1 MKTIYFESIDSTNNY
16 GKELLKSESFEH
28 GTLLYTYKQTGGRG
42 RKGRSFL
49 SEGGLYM
56 SVLFHPTN
64 LSFPITC
71 AAAVAVRDAVK
82 ELSPETDLK
91 IKWVNDLFF
100 GGKKVCGILTEAQ
113 TENNSVHGFVCG
125 IGINTRD
132 THFSEEI
139 EKIATKINIS
149 DRESLAKNIA
159 ERLVNMYDKNQ
170 NPIPSY
176 RSHLILNV
184 PVSVYKNG
192 VFQFDGIAKDVNE
205 NGNLLVYENGAL
217 HTLSSGE
224 ISIKLQEI
232 K

>member
-1 MKTIYFESIDSTNNY
+1 
-16 GKELLKSESFEH
+16 
-28 GTLLYTYKQTGGRG
+28 
-42 RKGRSFL
+42 
-49 SEGGLYM
+49 
-56 SVLFHPTN
+56 
-64 LSFPITC
+64 
-71 AAAVAVRDAVK
+71 
-82 ELSPETDLK
+82 
-91 IKWVNDLFF
+91 
-100 GGKKVCGILTEAQ
+100 
-113 TENNSVHGFVCG
+113 
-125 IGINTRD
+125 
-132 THFSEEI
+132 
-139 EKIATKINIS
+139 
-149 DRESLAKNIA
+149 
-159 ERLVNMYDKNQ
+159 MYDKNQ